1 MASDMLM
8 AAFLFGTQKPKAH
21 VFHYQIP
28 LHQHRLSPIHMK
40 TFAAATLTAALGLM
54 AATPA
59 LGVACSTTDLVKLAT
74 DSNVALCQAGSGVSL
89 LTLTST
95 LTSSQMMSV
104 CSVNACTTLLATIV
118 TLYPEDCTISG
129 LQLRLQLVDPVLT
142 HCANMAG
149 ASSSSG
155 SHASST
161 VTVSS
166 SNSSSS
172 TAKTNASTTTN
183 SSSANSTASGAK
195 SSSTSG
201 APVYAAVSSA
211 VLSVLVLAAAA
222 FF

>member
-1 MASDMLM
+1 
-8 AAFLFGTQKPKAH
+8 
-21 VFHYQIP
+21 
-28 LHQHRLSPIHMK
+28 MK
-40 TFAAATLTAALGLM
+40 TFAAATLTATLGLM

-59 LGVACSTTDLVKLAT
+59 LGAACSTSDLASLLTDA
-74 DSNVALCQAGSGVSL
+74 NVVLCQASSGVSL

-104 CSVNACTTLLATIV
+104 CSVKACTTLLATIV

-129 LQLRLQLVDPVLT
+129 LQLRSQLVDPVLT

-166 SNSSSS
+166 SNSSAKTSASTSSNASSS
-172 TAKTNASTTTN
+172 TNG
-183 SSSANSTASGAK
+183 TASGAK

-201 APVYAAVSSA
+201 AHALAAVSSA
-211 VLSVLVLAAAA
+211 ATVSVLALAAAL
-222 FF
+222 F